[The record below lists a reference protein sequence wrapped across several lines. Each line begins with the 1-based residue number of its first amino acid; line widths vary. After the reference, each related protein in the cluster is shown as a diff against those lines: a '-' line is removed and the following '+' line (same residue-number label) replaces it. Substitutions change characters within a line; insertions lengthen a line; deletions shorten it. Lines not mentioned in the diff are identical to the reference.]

1 MGPTKKRKKA
11 GDRERTARSPSSR
24 QAVQETPDPT
34 DRKRTLRRERWSG
47 LSAAGAARFPGT
59 FGRIPNFVGAESA
72 AEILCA
78 QPVFQRAEWLKC
90 NPDLPQRPLRYRA
103 LLAGKR
109 IYMAVPRLA
118 EKRPFVLLDPRKLDP
133 GELWRASSIRG
144 AFELGRPVTLKQLH
158 PVELIVTGCVGATP
172 DGSRLGKGGGYAD
185 LEYALLRESKKAGP
199 RTPIVTTLHSS
210 QVLRNGSVP
219 MLPHDI
225 SLDGYATETR
235 WVSCKRKARRP
246 RGILWD
252 VLEEE
257 KRKAI
262 PVLARGRL

>member
-1 MGPTKKRKKA
+1 MRNA
-11 GDRERTARSPSSR
+11 G
-24 QAVQETPDPT
+24 
-34 DRKRTLRRERWSG
+34 G
-47 LSAAGAARFPGT
+47 
-59 FGRIPNFVGAESA
+59 
-72 AEILCA
+72 
-78 QPVFQRAEWLKC
+78 
-90 NPDLPQRPLRYRA
+90 YRA

-185 LEYALLRESKKAGP
+185 LEYALLREAKKAGP